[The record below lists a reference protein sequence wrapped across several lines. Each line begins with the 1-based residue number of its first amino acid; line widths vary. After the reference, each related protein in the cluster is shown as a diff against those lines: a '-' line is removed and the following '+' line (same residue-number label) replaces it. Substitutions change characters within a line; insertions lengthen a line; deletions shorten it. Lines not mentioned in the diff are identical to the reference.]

1 MTSHW
6 RHTGVMDLEPYV
18 TAVTDQLTATA
29 ALGDERTRQIA
40 SALAVSAASALRLA
54 TINAVSA
61 AVDEVNTAL
70 LASPMTSGITVSVQ
84 LENDEPVIAVH
95 AADAPAVAEP
105 AANADDGEAS
115 ARISLRLPEALKADI
130 DAAAAAGSVS
140 VNTWLVR
147 AARAALTPTDGI
159 RATRSGH
166 HIRGWVTG

>member
-1 MTSHW
+1 
-6 RHTGVMDLEPYV
+6 MDIDPYV
-18 TAVTDQLTATA
+18 TAVTDQLTASA

-54 TINAVSA
+54 TINAIGA

-70 LASPMTSGITVSVQ
+70 LAGPASAGITVSVR

-95 AADAPAVAEP
+95 EAPEVATEP
-105 AANADDGEAS
+105 ADHASDGEAS
-115 ARISLRLPEALKADI
+115 ARISLRLPEALKSEI
-130 DAAAAAGSVS
+130 DVAASAASVS

-147 AARAALTPTDGI
+147 AARARLVPTDGP
-159 RATRSGH
+159 RTTRTGH

>member
-1 MTSHW
+1 
-6 RHTGVMDLEPYV
+6 MDLDPYV
-18 TAVTDQLTATA
+18 TAVTDQLTASA

-40 SALAVSAASALRLA
+40 AALAASAASALRLA

-70 LASPMTSGITVSVQ
+70 LGHPACSGITVSVR

-95 AADAPAVAEP
+95 EAQDAAEP
-105 AANADDGEAS
+105 MDNGGDGEAS

-130 DAAAAAGSVS
+130 DAAAAAASVS

-147 AARAALTPTDGI
+147 AARARLVPTDGP
-159 RATRSGH
+159 RTTRTGH